1 MTVPSAD
8 TTFTVQNPDGTQH
21 GPASI
26 DQLKAWAQEG
36 LLSSTSRLI
45 PDGGGQPIAVAGF
58 LPLQGYL
65 DSQSDVLATLIP
77 WRNSCAL
84 IGYYFGL
91 LGIIPLVGC
100 ILSPVAIVLGI
111 LGILKW
117 KKDHRSRGLVHAI
130 VAIICGLIGLLIS
143 GLIIASLAMKPYL
156 DSLSS
161 TP

>member
-8 TTFTVQNPDGTQH
+8 TTFTVQNPNGTQH

>member
-26 DQLKAWAQEG
+26 EQLKAWAQKG

-130 VAIICGLIGLLIS
+130 VAIICGIIGLLIS

>member
-26 DQLKAWAQEG
+26 EQLKAWAQEG

-45 PDGGGQPIAVAGF
+45 HETGGQPIVAAGF

-65 DSQSDVLATLIP
+65 DSQSDVVATLIP

-84 IGYYFGL
+84 IGYYLGIFGL
-91 LGIIPLVGC
+91 IPVLGC
-100 ILSPVAIVLGI
+100 ILAPAAIVLGV
-111 LGILKW
+111 LGIVHW
-117 KKDHRSRGLVHAI
+117 KKNHQSHGLVHAI
-130 VAIICGLIGLLIS
+130 VAILCGVIGVVIS
-143 GLIIASLAMKPYL
+143 GFIIMGLAL
-156 DSLSS
+156 AES
-161 TP
+161 TLRM

>member
-130 VAIICGLIGLLIS
+130 VAIICGIIGLLIS

-156 DSLSS
+156 DSLSP

>member
-26 DQLKAWAQEG
+26 EQLKAWAQEG

-45 PDGGGQPIAVAGF
+45 PETGGHPIVAAGF

-65 DSQSDVLATLIP
+65 DSQSDVVATLIP

-84 IGYYFGL
+84 IGYYLGIFGL
-91 LGIIPLVGC
+91 IPVLGC
-100 ILSPVAIVLGI
+100 ILAPAAIVLGV
-111 LGILKW
+111 LGIVHW
-117 KKDHRSRGLVHAI
+117 KKNHQSHGLVHAI
-130 VAIICGLIGLLIS
+130 VAILCGVIGVVIS
-143 GLIIASLAMKPYL
+143 AFIIMGLALGE
-156 DSLSS
+156 S
-161 TP
+161 TLRM

>member
-26 DQLKAWAQEG
+26 EQLKAWAQEG

-45 PDGGGQPIAVAGF
+45 PETGGQSIVAAGF

-65 DSQSDVLATLIP
+65 DSQSDVMATLIP

-84 IGYYFGL
+84 IGYYLGMFGL
-91 LGIIPLVGC
+91 IPILGS

-111 LGILKW
+111 LGIVHW
-117 KKDHRSRGLVHAI
+117 KKNHQSHGLVHAI
-130 VAIICGLIGLLIS
+130 VAILCGVIGVVIS
-143 GLIIASLAMKPYL
+143 SFIIMGLALAN
-156 DSLSS
+156 S
-161 TP
+161 TLTM

>member
-26 DQLKAWAQEG
+26 EQLKAWAQKG

>member
-1 MTVPSAD
+1 MNIPSAD

-130 VAIICGLIGLLIS
+130 VAIICGIIGLLIS

>member
-1 MTVPSAD
+1 MSIPSAD

-26 DQLKAWAQEG
+26 EQLKAWAQKG

-45 PDGGGQPIAVAGF
+45 PDGGGQPIAAAGF

-65 DSQSDVLATLIP
+65 DSESDVVARIIP
-77 WRNSCAL
+77 WRNSSAL

-117 KKDHRSRGLVHAI
+117 KKDHRSRGLAHAI
-130 VAIICGLIGLLIS
+130 VAIICGIIGLLIS

-156 DSLSS
+156 DSLST